1 MIVSDT
7 LDDIMGESDDEEET
21 EGVINKVLDEIGIE
35 ISGKV
40 INQSSSNMIIVIYL

>member
-1 MIVSDT
+1 M
-7 LDDIMGESDDEEET
+7 DDIMAESDEEEET

-40 INQSSSNMIIVIYL
+40 STDIIKTPRYKTNICL